1 MIMRAFIT
9 GASGFIGRALIGEC
23 IRRQWDICVLQHTQP
38 LEEKNSSIN
47 KFDVVTGDITDPSS
61 LDGIFEGVDILFHCA
76 AALGGSLI
84 SEKDFYRINAEGTK
98 NVFQAAKDTRVPK
111 IIHFSSAGVLG
122 TVPNGEAADET
133 FAQNPQN
140 RYDKSKLEGENIAR
154 SFADRGMDLVIIR
167 PGWVYGPGD
176 RRTFKL
182 LKAIAKKR
190 FILVTK
196 GGALQTPVHVDDLID
211 GVMLCAEKAQ
221 GGEIYHIAGSEVL
234 RVRDICATIAAATGS
249 KIPAISLPLWT
260 ANLAAVVLGKSFA
273 LFKKEAPLT
282 QGKLSFFIHPKPLAI
297 QKARQELGYS
307 PKISFQEGMQQT
319 VEWCKVHNW
328 L

>member
-1 MIMRAFIT
+1 MRVFIT
-9 GASGFIGRALIGEC
+9 GASGFVGRALIAEC
-23 IRRQWDICVLQHTQP
+23 IQRQWDVCVLQHTQT
-38 LEEKNSSIN
+38 LEEKNSRRN
-47 KFDVVTGDITDPSS
+47 KYDVVTGDITDPSS
-61 LDGIFEGVDILFHCA
+61 LAGIFEGVDILFHCA

-84 SEKDFYRINAEGTK
+84 SEEDFYRINSDGTR
-98 NVFQAAKDTRVPK
+98 NVLQSAKDTRVPK
-111 IIHFSSAGVLG
+111 IVHFSSAGVLG
-122 TVPNGEAADET
+122 TVPNGEVADET
-133 FAQNPQN
+133 YAQNPQN
-140 RYDKSKLEGENIAR
+140 SYDKSKLEGEKIAR
-154 SFADRGMDLVIIR
+154 IFAGQGMDIVIIR

-182 LKAIAKKR
+182 LRAIAKKR

-196 GGALQTPVHVDDLID
+196 GEARQTPVHIDDLIE
-211 GVMLCAEKAQ
+211 GVLLCAEKAQ
-221 GGEIYHIAGSEVL
+221 RGEIYHIAGSEVL

-249 KIPAISLPLWT
+249 KIPSISLPLWPV
-260 ANLAAVVLGKSFA
+260 NLAAVVLEKSFI

-282 QGKLSFFIHPKPLAI
+282 RGKLSFFIYPKPLAI

-307 PKISFQEGMQQT
+307 PKTSFKEGITQT